1 MLNCWKVSTGSPNYR
16 IINDDD
22 DALDTIFIIAAAPG
36 GRQGEEEV
44 HPCGAVF
51 RLRPLER
58 DQCRGGLLANG
69 WGGETLRAA
78 SSGQK

>member
-16 IINDDD
+16 IIDDDD

-44 HPCGAVF
+44 HPLWV
-51 RLRPLER
+51 P
-58 DQCRGGLLANG
+58 D
-69 WGGETLRAA
+69 
-78 SSGQK
+78 SD